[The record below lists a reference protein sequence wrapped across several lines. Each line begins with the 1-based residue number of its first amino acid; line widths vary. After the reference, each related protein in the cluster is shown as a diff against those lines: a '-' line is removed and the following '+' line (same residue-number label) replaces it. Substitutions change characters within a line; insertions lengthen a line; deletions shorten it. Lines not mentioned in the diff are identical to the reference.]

1 MSSERA
7 GQPWRDPGAP
17 PQQRAEA
24 LAAVMSFE
32 EKVAIALGEF
42 ETVAHLGVPSLKYT
56 DGPNGIRGPDT
67 VTAFPASLALAAS
80 FDDQLAAAY
89 GGAVAE
95 EARDTGSNV
104 LLGPAVDIAR
114 TPLGGRLL
122 ESMGEDPYLAGR
134 LAAAEIRAIQ
144 QRHVVSMVKHF
155 IGNNAETCR
164 TGYAAPDGRTD
175 AINTV
180 VSEQALQEIYYP
192 PIKAA
197 VQLGGAGAVMGSYN
211 RLVRMSKPAY
221 LPRFEGGVGLAGLRG
236 LPISCTPYATRSLQ
250 RTRGSPEHV
259 ALATRIAVDCSPQES
274 WRPASPGQR
283 DVALDRS
290 DRHGP
295 PGCPM
300 GQGWLAVRAGAAG
313 AVRLKAKGWI
323 ADPSHCRETR
333 TH

>member
-17 PQQRAEA
+17 PGQRAEV

-67 VTAFPASLALAAS
+67 VTAFPASLALAAT

-122 ESMGEDPYLAGR
+122 ESMGEDPYLAGGWPR
-134 LAAAEIRAIQ
+134 PRYAPSSNATSSQWSSTPSACAEGIDRGHGRGHERRRAGS
-144 QRHVVSMVKHF
+144 QR
-155 IGNNAETCR
+155 
-164 TGYAAPDGRTD
+164 
-175 AINTV
+175 
-180 VSEQALQEIYYP
+180 
-192 PIKAA
+192 
-197 VQLGGAGAVMGSYN
+197 
-211 RLVRMSKPAY
+211 
-221 LPRFEGGVGLAGLRG
+221 
-236 LPISCTPYATRSLQ
+236 
-250 RTRGSPEHV
+250 RGS
-259 ALATRIAVDCSPQES
+259 ALRRSSGGSRT
-274 WRPASPGQR
+274 ASTAARVQQGTPGER
-283 DVALDRS
+283 R
-290 DRHGP
+290 
-295 PGCPM
+295 
-300 GQGWLAVRAGAAG
+300 
-313 AVRLKAKGWI
+313 
-323 ADPSHCRETR
+323 
-333 TH
+333 